1 MGSENPES
9 KVFEL
14 RGTLT
19 LSDLVRFQ
27 YFHFLRRTWW
37 VVIPCLLIMLAGVIL
52 AAVLALVF
60 NDYQTAR
67 TSGTPFVAVFLLL
80 CAMTI
85 CPYIGARK
93 QLRTGVSI
101 REPFVYSFSPQ
112 GILYHNAFSSGETS
126 WKVFWRI
133 CETKSLFCLYS
144 SATSA
149 WVLPK
154 RFFKDEA
161 EQSGW
166 RRLVEQQIA
175 PKKITEPGFVGRR
188 T

>member
-37 VVIPCLLIMLAGVIL
+37 VVIPCLLIMLAGVTL
-52 AAVLALVF
+52 AAVLALLF